1 MISAAGIGSGLDVDS
16 IVNQLMAVE
25 RQPLTQMDT
34 RHKKFDSQVSAYGQ
48 IKGMLSTLQTTIKS
62 LSSIEKFHVYSAKSS
77 DDSVFTASA
86 TSSAVPASYQ
96 IEVTQLAQQHK
107 ISASAVSAT
116 SDIIGTGTLT
126 IEFGTHNTG
135 AGTFTANA
143 DKTPLVLTIDS
154 TNNSLSGIRDAINKA
169 NAGVSASIIN
179 DGSGYRLVVSSNES
193 GAANSLK
200 ISTVDDDSNNTDT
213 AGLSFLAY
221 DPVGTVGAGKNL
233 TQLTEARN
241 ALLTVDG
248 IAISHKSNAVTG
260 VIEGVTLNLEKLNA
274 GLPET
279 LSVSRNIEAVTKAVD
294 EFVKAYNNVDK
305 TLKDL
310 TAYNAATQKSAV
322 LQGDSATRNIRS
334 GLRDILT
341 GTVDNAYSTLSAIGI
356 TFQTDGSLAVDSSK
370 LTTAL
375 NGNFEAVGN
384 LFANNSSI
392 ASETGYAY
400 RLDNFLKDV
409 LGDEGAIKARTD
421 GINSSIKSLEKTQ
434 ERFLDRL
441 EMIEKRYRSQ
451 FTALDSLISSMNTTS
466 AFLTQQL
473 ASLNANNES

>member
-48 IKGMLSTLQTTIKS
+48 IKNALSTLQGTVKS
-62 LSSIEKFHVYSAKSS
+62 LSSIDKFHVYSASSS
-77 DDSVFTASA
+77 DDTVFTASA
-86 TSSAVPASYQ
+86 SSSAVPASYQ
-96 IEVTQLAQQHK
+96 IEVSQLAQQHK
-107 ISASAVSAT
+107 ISASAVNAT
-116 SDIIGTGTLT
+116 TDVIGTGTLT
-126 IEFGTHNTG
+126 IEFGTHDTG
-135 AGTFTANA
+135 GGTFTPNA
-143 DKTPLVLTIDS
+143 EKTPLVLTIDS
-154 TNNSLSGIRDAINKA
+154 SNNTLSGIRDAINKA

-200 ISTVDDDSNNTDT
+200 ISAVDDDTNNTDT

-221 DPVGTVGAGKNL
+221 DPIGAVGAGKNL
-233 TQLTEARN
+233 TQLSEARN

-274 GLPET
+274 GQPET
-279 LSVSRNIEAVTKAVD
+279 LTVSRDIEAVTKAVD
-294 EFVKAYNNVDK
+294 EFVKAYNNADR
-305 TLKDL
+305 TIRDL
-310 TAYNAATQKSAV
+310 TAYNATTQKGAT
-322 LQGDSATRNIRS
+322 LQGDSATRNLRS
-334 GLRDILT
+334 SLRGILT
-341 GTVDNAYSTLSAIGI
+341 GTVDNAYTTLSAIGI
-356 TFQTDGSLAVDSSK
+356 SLQTDGSLAVDSGK

-375 NGNFEAVGN
+375 NSNFEAVGN
-384 LFANNSSI
+384 LFANSSSVT
-392 ASETGYAY
+392 SETGYAL
-400 RLDNFLKDV
+400 RLDNYLKDV
-409 LGDEGAIKARTD
+409 LGEEGAIKARTD
-421 GINSSIKSLEKTQ
+421 GINASIKSLEKSQ

-441 EMIEKRYRSQ
+441 DLIERRYRAQ

-466 AFLTQQL
+466 SFLSQQL
-473 ASLNANNES
+473 AALQANNES